1 LISSKYAEPSTRN
14 LALTLVE
21 MKRHQREMAKV
32 QTHLLANKLSNYF
45 QEENVNKTITQSELV
60 ELYLQGSLD

>member
-1 LISSKYAEPSTRN
+1 
-14 LALTLVE
+14 

-45 QEENVNKTITQSELV
+45 QEENANKTITQSELV